1 MVAENVKRIIN
12 EKGLKQKT
20 VAMKA
25 GYTEKQLSN
34 MLSKRKNIYDI
45 DIVRLCDALEVTPN
59 DLLTIDSK

>member
-1 MVAENVKRIIN
+1 MVAENVKRIIT

-20 VAMKA
+20 VAAKA

-45 DIVRLCDALEVTPN
+45 DIVRLCKALEVTPN
-59 DLLTIDSK
+59 DLLTDNNT